1 MRTFPSHRTRD
12 GHLIVHP
19 DCLYLD
25 RPEPGPSRGAVLLGH
40 LLAAISGA
48 AAMAFLLKVVF

>member
-1 MRTFPSHRTRD
+1 MRSFPSHRTRD

-25 RPEPGPSRGAVLLGH
+25 RPEPAPSRSAVAIGYIT
-40 LLAAISGA
+40 AAISGA